1 MNVTAV
7 TIIVIV
13 VTIVVTVY
21 FEKETYTS
29 FRKCLDKS
37 QYNTRGGIAEII
49 DKQGE

>member
-13 VTIVVTVY
+13 VTTVITVY
-21 FEKETYTS
+21 FEKETYTPL
-29 FRKCLDKS
+29 RKYLDKN
-37 QYNTRGGIAEII
+37 QYNTKGEIAETI